1 MIKTVQVLLAEAHPL
16 LRADIRSALN
26 GERDLE
32 LVGEVIDGYAA
43 RRLSQTLTP
52 DVLLMDLNI
61 SGPVVADTIAYL
73 RLHSPSVKVIVLS
86 GGNDEGSIQTLLA
99 AGMAGYLLKDELPEP
114 VVPAIRS
121 VVQGGTWFS
130 RMVMEQL
137 ISPKIKQ
144 PFSVAQSGLTER
156 ELAVLR
162 LVVAGQTNQKIG
174 RTLGISEKTVE
185 KRLGEVFVKL
195 EVASRVEAAVHAV
208 RAGLV

>member
-32 LVGEVIDGYAA
+32 LVGEVIDGYEA

-61 SGPVVADTIAYL
+61 SGPIVADTIAYL

-130 RMVMEQL
+130 RLVMEQL